1 MQRLRRLTRRRRR
14 RRETRAVAEA
24 VEERPVSFIPLADG
38 ETSREIDPVLDCLAF
53 VARQA
58 DRPSSPVLLRAGL
71 ALSADGRLP
80 FHQVEPALE
89 QVGMR
94 ADCVTRKLK
103 GWPSGKCPAVLELD
117 DDRAAVLLD
126 VRDRDGLIYAPG
138 LAEPMWV
145 KLEEIEGAF
154 TGRAVVVETD
164 PTRERENERP
174 WDEAKRRHWFWSEVW
189 KLRRE
194 FWPVLLA
201 ALIVN
206 MLAFAM
212 PLFTMNVYDRV
223 IPNKAAATLWV
234 LALGVLL
241 ALTFDFVLRIARAR
255 LIDEV
260 GRSLDA
266 KLSQKLFEKVMNL
279 PMADRQGSTGALARR
294 VSDYEMVRDFFA
306 STTVVLAVDL
316 TFMILFLAFITLVGG
331 WLVLVPLAGISI
343 MIAAGLSLQRQMG
356 RVALDAQADSSLQ
369 HSVLVE
375 SISGAETLKAA
386 RAEGQMLGRWRRYAA
401 MSAATSERM
410 RKLSA
415 IAVNSASIS
424 QQTISVGLLVGGF
437 YRFQAGEMT
446 MGAIIA
452 IIMISGRSLQPVG
465 QLAFLITRGKQAMAT
480 LTSLQRMMEAQD
492 ERQTAIRS
500 IVPEIR
506 AGHIEFGDV
515 SFRYPNGARDSL
527 SGLSLKI
534 NPGDRIGVIGRV
546 ASGKSTL
553 GRVLC
558 GLYGP
563 TAGEILVDGL
573 DSRQYHPHQLRE
585 AFRFVSQDAD
595 VFSGT
600 VRDNLMLGAAQADDA
615 QLIDAVVRSGADI
628 FLSRDAAGFD
638 LPVGERGGY
647 LSGGQRSLLVLA
659 RALVT
664 PSKLLFLD
672 EPTGSMDTQ
681 TELYFIEHLKS
692 ALAPGQALVVA
703 THRHNMLSILNRL
716 IVIDGGKIIADGP
729 RDEILRHLTAA
740 SDARKAAQ

>member
-1 MQRLRRLTRRRRR
+1 MHWL
-14 RRETRAVAEA
+14 E
-24 VEERPVSFIPLADG
+24 VEQ
-38 ETSREIDPVLDCLAF
+38 SREIDPVLDCLAF

-80 FHQVEPALE
+80 FHQTEPALE
-89 QVGMR
+89 QVGLR
-94 ADCVTRKLK
+94 AETIARRLK
-103 GWPSGKCPAVLELD
+103 GWPSAKCPAILELE

-126 VRDRDGLIYAPG
+126 VRDNDGLIYAPG
-138 LAEPMWV
+138 LAEPMWT
-145 KLEEIEGAF
+145 KLVELEPAY
-154 TGRAVVVETD
+154 TGRAVIVETD

-189 KLRRE
+189 KVRRE

-206 MLAFAM
+206 LLAFAR

-223 IPNKAAATLWV
+223 IPNKAVATLWV

-241 ALTFDFVLRIARAR
+241 ALVFDFTLRVARGR

-260 GRSLDA
+260 GRRRDA
-266 KLSQKLFEKVMNL
+266 RLSQKLFEKVMNL
-279 PMADRQGSTGALARR
+279 PMSDRQGSTGALARR

-316 TFMILFLAFITLVGG
+316 TFLILFLAFITFVGG
-331 WLVLVPLAGISI
+331 WLVLVPLAGIAV
-343 MIAAGLSLQRQMG
+343 MLTAGLSLQRSMG
-356 RVALDAQADSSLQ
+356 KVALDVQADSSLQ
-369 HSVLVE
+369 HSVLIE

-386 RAEGQMLGRWRRYAA
+386 RAEGQMLGRWRRYAS

-415 IAVNSASIS
+415 VAVNLASIS
-424 QQTISVGLLVGGF
+424 QQSISVGLLIGGF

-465 QLAFLITRGKQAMAT
+465 QLAFLVTRGKQAFAT
-480 LTSLQRMMEAQD
+480 LDSLQRMMEAQD
-492 ERQTAIRS
+492 ERQTAVLS

-506 AGHIEFGDV
+506 AGHLELRNV
-515 SFRYPNGARDSL
+515 SFRYPNASRDAL
-527 SGLSLKI
+527 DGIDLKI
-534 NPGDRIGVIGRV
+534 NPGERIGVIGRV

-558 GLYGP
+558 GLYAP
-563 TAGEILVDGL
+563 TGGEMLVDGL

-600 VRDNLMLGAAQADDA
+600 VRDNLMLGAAQADDN

-638 LPVGERGGY
+638 LPVGERGSR

-659 RALVT
+659 RALVS

-681 TELYFIEHLKS
+681 TELYFIEHLKT
-692 ALAPGQALVVA
+692 ALASDQALVVS
-703 THRHNMLSILNRL
+703 THRHNMLSILDRL
-716 IVIDGGKIIADGP
+716 IVIEAGKIIADGP
-729 RDEILRHLTAA
+729 RDQILKHLSSAA
-740 SDARKAAQ
+740 SAQQAAQ